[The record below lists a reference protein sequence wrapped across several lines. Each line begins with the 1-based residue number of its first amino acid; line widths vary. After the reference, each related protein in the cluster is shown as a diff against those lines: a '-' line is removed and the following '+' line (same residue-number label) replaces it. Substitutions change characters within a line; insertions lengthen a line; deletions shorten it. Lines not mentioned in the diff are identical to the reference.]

1 MLSASEFPQ
10 TKKEEM
16 NRSFLHHSG
25 LCDQVEVCFVQN
37 NLMEIILSFKISSH
51 FVLGKIEAKSTATNA
66 NIAHEHLSKKL
77 IRRETA

>member
-10 TKKEEM
+10 TKKEEI
-16 NRSFLHHSG
+16 NRLFLHHSG
-25 LCDQVEVCFVQN
+25 LCDQVVCFVQN
-37 NLMEIILSFKISSH
+37 NFMEIILSFKISSH